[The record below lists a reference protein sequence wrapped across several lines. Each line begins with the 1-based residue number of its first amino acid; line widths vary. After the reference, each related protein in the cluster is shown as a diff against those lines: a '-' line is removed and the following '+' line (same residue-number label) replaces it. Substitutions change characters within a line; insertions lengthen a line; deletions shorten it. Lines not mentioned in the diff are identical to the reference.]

1 MRLRISDYRL
11 ARTTVRWI
19 CPREVPDVL
28 RIEAACFAEPWSAQD
43 FNDVLNDRKTVGMV
57 AEQRGQIVGYI
68 ITQHDAHF
76 YRIASVAV
84 HPDFRR
90 QSIATVMVQR
100 LLQRAALGRDR
111 TMVAAVVVEDNA
123 VACEFFR
130 SLGFRAFAIVRDYFE
145 REDGSRQD
153 GYRFVWEGQR

>member
-1 MRLRISDYRL
+1 MKLRISDYKL

-28 RIEAACFAEPWSAQD
+28 RIESACFSQPWSAQD
-43 FNDVLNDRKTVGMV
+43 FADILNDRKTVGMV
-57 AEQRGQIVGYI
+57 AEHRGRIVGYI
-68 ITQHDAHF
+68 IVQHDAHF

-100 LLQRAALGRDR
+100 FLQRAALGRDR

-123 VACEFFR
+123 TACEFFR
-130 SLGFRAFAIVRDYFE
+130 SLGFRAYAIVRGYFE
-145 REDGSRQD
+145 HQDGSRQD
-153 GYRFVWEGQR
+153 GYRFVWEGQP